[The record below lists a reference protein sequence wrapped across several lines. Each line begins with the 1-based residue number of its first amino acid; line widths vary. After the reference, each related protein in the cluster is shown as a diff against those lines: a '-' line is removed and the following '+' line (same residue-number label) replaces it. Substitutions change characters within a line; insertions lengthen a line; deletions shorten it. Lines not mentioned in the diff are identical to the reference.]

1 MHRGKPVI
9 IRRISAHGAQLLV
22 VAILLLGSILAY
34 RGWESAQTSQ
44 FGPLGPAGAPANLFP
59 SPNHQVPRIVSGEY
73 QTEEARERTGETEEI
88 LNSLDI
94 KAGMTVADLGAGL
107 GYYTIRLARRVG
119 PTGSVLAEDVTPS
132 YLSKLQRHIAQEHL
146 GNVTLVLGEP
156 HDPRLPPHSVD
167 LVLMGHMYHEVTQP
181 FGLLYNLLPAL
192 RPGARVAV
200 IEQEQADD
208 GHAISHELLL
218 CEFQSLGFRQINW
231 RRNTG
236 SADYFAIFDPPA
248 QQPKLD
254 AIAPCSR

>member
-1 MHRGKPVI
+1 MI
-9 IRRISAHGAQLLV
+9 IRRISSYRAQLLV

-59 SPNHQVPRIVSGEY
+59 SPNHQVSRIVSGEY

-94 KAGMTVADLGAGL
+94 KDGMTVADLGAGL

-119 PTGSVLAEDVTPS
+119 PTGSVLAEDVTPA
-132 YLSKLQRHIAQEHL
+132 YLSKLQRRIAQEHL
-146 GNVTLVLGEP
+146 SNVTLALGEP

-231 RRNTG
+231 RRNSG
-236 SADYFAIFDPPA
+236 SADYFAVFEPPA
-248 QQPKLD
+248 QQPKLN